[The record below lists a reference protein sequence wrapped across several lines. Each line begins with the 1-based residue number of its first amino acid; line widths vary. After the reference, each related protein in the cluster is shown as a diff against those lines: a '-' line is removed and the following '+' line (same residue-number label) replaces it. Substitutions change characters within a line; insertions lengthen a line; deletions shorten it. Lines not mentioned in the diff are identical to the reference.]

1 MAWNRHPQKKQYT
14 EDSSHSP
21 KDVKQLSSPDLF
33 PRLAVKNR
41 TNDPGSKSQRNY
53 LQPEDEQNKKA
64 EANDF
69 HNNSRFLMINHFTS
83 TTRSA

>member
-1 MAWNRHPQKKQYT
+1 
-14 EDSSHSP
+14 
-21 KDVKQLSSPDLF
+21 
-33 PRLAVKNR
+33 
-41 TNDPGSKSQRNY
+41 